1 MTGYGMMTVG
11 AVLAHKQGFEKLWA
25 DAYQAG
31 LDAVDKLYVT
41 PMVVVGGGKR
51 YFVADGACG
60 FAWVTVP
67 GNSAFGKW
75 GKAKG
80 LFSKAYPKGLWY
92 WVGEFNQSMQKKE
105 AFASAMADHLR
116 ANGVDAYSG
125 SRMD

>member
-1 MTGYGMMTVG
+1 MSYGRMTVG
-11 AVLAHKQGFEKLWA
+11 AVLAHKQGFDALWQ

-31 LDAVDKLYVT
+31 LDAVDKLNVR
-41 PMVVVGGGKR
+41 PMVVSGGGKSW
-51 YFVADGACG
+51 YVPDGVCG

-92 WVGEFNQSMQKKE
+92 WVGEFDQSMQKKE
-105 AFASAMADHLR
+105 AFAAAVAAKLR
-116 ANGVDAYSG
+116 DAGIDAYSN